1 MEPKDY
7 SLLDH
12 EIRQI
17 LIRQR
22 IHFQPACKERLY
34 LPRKELGRGLH
45 CLEHRSE
52 AMLLNLYLKLKSEEG
67 LGTRRDAV
75 LKVERDKKSHLALI
89 LPYLAEKY
97 ASADIN
103 PKELASLQN
112 KILYSE
118 IQKKDIHSMLYKSR
132 NNELAHIGDSAA
144 WLTHGNNRADREAA
158 LCYLQD
164 RNLFGGD
171 RGVCPHCKERMRS
184 VDHLASQCEKL
195 VHIEYTRRHNE
206 IVRVLHGFLCT
217 KYGLRRSK
225 RMKGYVVEPIVSN
238 ANVEIRFD
246 TRVHTDTRIAANRP
260 DIQVWDKKRRQIL
273 FIEVGVTNQDRLQL
287 VETEKYRKYD
297 VLANETSLIHKCPVK
312 IVPYVIT
319 WDGIVTR
326 HHRRHTTELGLP
338 NNIEA
343 YIHSLVLHKT
353 LECVTFDRR
362 RDADGT
368 GGIVE
373 EADRAVQ
380 RLEMLVR
387 EGSEQ
392 KVLA

>member
-1 MEPKDY
+1 
-7 SLLDH
+7 
-12 EIRQI
+12 
-17 LIRQR
+17 
-22 IHFQPACKERLY
+22 
-34 LPRKELGRGLH
+34 
-45 CLEHRSE
+45 
-52 AMLLNLYLKLKSEEG
+52 
-67 LGTRRDAV
+67 
-75 LKVERDKKSHLALI
+75 
-89 LPYLAEKY
+89 
-97 ASADIN
+97 
-103 PKELASLQN
+103 
-112 KILYSE
+112 
-118 IQKKDIHSMLYKSR
+118 
-132 NNELAHIGDSAA
+132 
-144 WLTHGNNRADREAA
+144 
-158 LCYLQD
+158 
-164 RNLFGGD
+164 
-171 RGVCPHCKERMRS
+171 MRS

-195 VHIEYTRRHNE
+195 VHIEYTRRHSE

-343 YIHSLVLHKT
+343 QSIS
-353 LECVTFDRR
+353 
-362 RDADGT
+362 GT
-368 GGIVE
+368 SQ
-373 EADRAVQ
+373 DT
-380 RLEMLVR
+380 
-387 EGSEQ
+387 
-392 KVLA
+392 